1 MKAVV
6 EVGVKVLAVP
16 LFFNPLLSVW
26 TSNETLPVLFDIAS
40 QTNITDN
47 SWKNLKINK
56 VCKIL
61 WSFVSNI
68 QTTVTVVIF
77 FVFAL

>member
-26 TSNETLPVLFDIAS
+26 ISNETLRVVFDMAS
-40 QTNITDN
+40 QMN
-47 SWKNLKINK
+47 STANCRKDLKINK
-56 VCKIL
+56 VRKIL
-61 WSFVSNI
+61 W
-68 QTTVTVVIF
+68 
-77 FVFAL
+77 

>member
-6 EVGVKVLAVP
+6 EVGVEVLAVP

-26 TSNETLPVLFDIAS
+26 ISNETLHVLFDIAS

-61 WSFVSNI
+61 W
-68 QTTVTVVIF
+68 
-77 FVFAL
+77 

>member
-26 TSNETLPVLFDIAS
+26 ISNETLRVVFYMAS
-40 QTNITDN
+40 QMN
-47 SWKNLKINK
+47 STENCGKNLKINK
-56 VCKIL
+56 VRKIL
-61 WSFVSNI
+61 W
-68 QTTVTVVIF
+68 
-77 FVFAL
+77 

>member
-6 EVGVKVLAVP
+6 EVGVKILAVP
-16 LFFNPLLSVW
+16 LLFNPLLSVW
-26 TSNETLPVLFDIAS
+26 ISNETLHVFFDIAS

-61 WSFVSNI
+61 W
-68 QTTVTVVIF
+68 
-77 FVFAL
+77 